1 MPRMLMQLGKEIRP
15 MGLICFVWLFS
26 FLRVAFCLDF
36 VDSCVVLH
44 VKKKKKNKTQHRST
58 SCDRN
63 YIKVHF
69 IMMTIVVYN
78 QEHLQK

>member
-44 VKKKKKNKTQHRST
+44 VKKKYKTVS
-58 SCDRN
+58 
-63 YIKVHF
+63 VF
-69 IMMTIVVYN
+69 INFGLIFTN
-78 QEHLQK
+78 